1 MDKSIDDRFIGIAK
15 RTINKG
21 EGVFQV
27 DVIVSGQVVE
37 LNVDMVQ
44 VGIDPKNK
52 KKKKGYGLG

>member
-1 MDKSIDDRFIGIAK
+1 MDKSIEDRFVGIA
-15 RTINKG
+15 RRQINKG

-27 DVIVSGQVVE
+27 DIARPGQVVE